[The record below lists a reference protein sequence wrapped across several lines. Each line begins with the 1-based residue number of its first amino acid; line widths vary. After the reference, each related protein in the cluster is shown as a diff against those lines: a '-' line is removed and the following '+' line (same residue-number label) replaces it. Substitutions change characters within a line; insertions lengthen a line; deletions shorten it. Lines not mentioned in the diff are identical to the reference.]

1 MAWSS
6 FVAAMTSFT
15 DRVPTH
21 LPQPRARHHHS
32 ELRTDEVLRTG
43 ALAPAA
49 HREIF
54 SHLLM
59 VPGGNFFMAWA
70 SLTCSSSVKIAFRL
84 SSSNRAASA
93 SARCRARSAA
103 SSFRCRAWRPPT
115 AHFQRMRIR
124 QLVLRI
130 AGWCQTSRAASLSR
144 ACHRSL
150 SSVHAAA
157 SPPGPSAVS
166 TCTFHTPCKSLS
178 DFHAISVDDRDG

>member
-1 MAWSS
+1 
-6 FVAAMTSFT
+6 MTT
-15 DRVPTH
+15 G
-21 LPQPRARHHHS
+21 
-32 ELRTDEVLRTG
+32 TDEVLRTAALAL

-103 SSFRCRAWRPPT
+103 SSFRCRAWWPRK
-115 AHFQRMRIR
+115 H
-124 QLVLRI
+124 
-130 AGWCQTSRAASLSR
+130 
-144 ACHRSL
+144 
-150 SSVHAAA
+150 
-157 SPPGPSAVS
+157 
-166 TCTFHTPCKSLS
+166 
-178 DFHAISVDDRDG
+178 

>member
-1 MAWSS
+1 
-6 FVAAMTSFT
+6 MTT
-15 DRVPTH
+15 G
-21 LPQPRARHHHS
+21 
-32 ELRTDEVLRTG
+32 TDEVLRTA
-43 ALAPAA
+43 ALALEA

-124 QLVLRI
+124 H
-130 AGWCQTSRAASLSR
+130 CQDCRVVSDLARGVALEGVPSLLEQR
-144 ACHRSL
+144 TRRRLA
-150 SSVHAAA
+150 
-157 SPPGPSAVS
+157 PGPLRRL
-166 TCTFHTPCKSLS
+166 HLPMPQPCKSLS
-178 DFHAISVDDRDG
+178 DFRAVSVDN